1 MTLPLRAHLH
11 IAAIFL
17 VILSLPFL
25 ATSLACA
32 QSRRAVAPPATPKL
46 SNLIAPK
53 AKIEKVAGNFG
64 FVEGPA
70 WHNDALLFTDIP
82 GNRIMRWQQRDGIG
96 IFREPSRNAN
106 GLAFDNRN
114 RLVACEH
121 GARRVSR
128 TEPDGTLTPLAERY
142 EGKRLN
148 SPNDLAFF
156 TDGSIYFT
164 DPPYGLPN
172 EREGKELDFNGVYR
186 LTPQG
191 KLTLLVRDFERPNG
205 IVFSP
210 DRRTLYVAD
219 TTREHVRAFDVRADG
234 TLTNDRIFARTYVST
249 PASAGGPDG
258 MKTDVRGN
266 LYVTSAGGVW
276 VFDRAGK
283 TLGVIATPEVP
294 ANCGFGEQDQKTLYI
309 TARTSVYRIRL
320 TVAGAKP

>member
-1 MTLPLRAHLH
+1 MLAHLLVLLLLPPF
-11 IAAIFL
+11 IASSFACTQTGK
-17 VILSLPFL
+17 
-25 ATSLACA
+25 TSPPTTPALLKL
-32 QSRRAVAPPATPKL
+32 VAPG
-46 SNLIAPK
+46 
-53 AKIEKVAGNFG
+53 AKVEKVACGYG
-64 FVEGPA
+64 FVEGPV
-70 WHNDALLFTDIP
+70 WHDAALLFTDIP
-82 GNRIMRWQQRDGIG
+82 GNRIMRWQEGVAGRV
-96 IFREPSRNAN
+96 FREPSRNAN
-106 GLAFDNRN
+106 GLAFDSQN

-128 TEPDGTLTPLAERY
+128 TEPEGTLTTLAERY

-164 DPPYGLPN
+164 DPPYGLPD

-186 LTPQG
+186 ITPQG

-205 IVFSP
+205 IIFSP

-249 PASAGGPDG
+249 LASAGGPDG

-276 VFDRAGK
+276 VFDGAGK

-294 ANCGFGEQDQKTLYI
+294 ANCGFGERDQKTLYI
-309 TARTSVYRIRL
+309 TARRSVYRIRL